1 MSWKEEIKKEEM
13 PMNRITQFYD
23 ELKQEITTRGKEE
36 VLMHSM
42 EQMAILNGGSDP
54 FKLAEDI
61 LKMLSP
67 YFTNADAIEILDK
80 HRKEYYSQ
88 NKR

>member
-1 MSWKEEIKKEEM
+1 MSWKEEIKKEKM

-23 ELKQEITTRGKEE
+23 ELEKEIVTRGKEE
-36 VLMHSM
+36 VLFHSM
-42 EQMAILNGGSDP
+42 EQMAILNGNSDP

-88 NKR
+88 NKK